1 MKREVIMKVR
11 GVLFDI
17 DGTLVDSLE
26 LCLRAFQV
34 ALQELTGEWL
44 PGPQITRY
52 FGVSEEGI
60 LDRMVPQLP
69 QAETVYFRVFT
80 DLHQDLRESFPGM
93 RELLARLQAAGV
105 PMGVVTG
112 KGARGAEIALKAL
125 GLQDFFP
132 VVEAGSRLQADKP
145 TSMRLALA
153 RLGLR
158 PEECAYVGD
167 TVYDMQSAAAVGMLP
182 VGAAWAKTT
191 NLRSED
197 PGEARLIFTRLADF
211 YAWAEETLCPE
222 TVAGD

>member
-1 MKREVIMKVR
+1 VNMKVR

-34 ALQELTGEWL
+34 SLQELTGEWL
-44 PGPQITRY
+44 PAPQITRY

-69 QAETVYFRVFT
+69 QAETVYFRVFE
-80 DLHQDLRESFPGM
+80 DLHQDLREVFPGM
-93 RELLARLQAAGV
+93 RDLLARLRDAGV

-112 KGARGAEIALKAL
+112 KGARGAEIALKVL
-125 GLQDFFP
+125 GLQEFFA
-132 VVEAGSRLQADKP
+132 VVEAGSREQADKP

-158 PEECAYVGD
+158 AEECAYLGD
-167 TVYDMQSAAAVGMLP
+167 TVYDMQSAAAVGMVP

-191 NLRSED
+191 NLRADE
-197 PGEARLIFTRLADF
+197 PGPAQVIFTRLADF

-222 TVAGD
+222 AVAGD

>member
-1 MKREVIMKVR
+1 MKREVNMKVR
-11 GVLFDI
+11 GILFDI

-44 PGPQITRY
+44 PAPQITRY

-69 QAETVYFRVFT
+69 QAETVYFRVFE
-80 DLHQDLRESFPGM
+80 DLHQDLREVFPGM
-93 RELLARLQAAGV
+93 RDLLARLRDAGV

-112 KGARGAEIALKAL
+112 KGARGAEIALKVL
-125 GLQDFFP
+125 GLQEFFA
-132 VVEAGSRLQADKP
+132 VVEAGSREQADKP

-158 PEECAYVGD
+158 AEECAYLGD
-167 TVYDMQSAAAVGMLP
+167 TVYDMQSAAAVGMVP

-191 NLRSED
+191 NLRADE
-197 PGEARLIFTRLADF
+197 PGPARVIFTRLADF
-211 YAWAEETLCPE
+211 YDWAEETLCPE
-222 TVAGD
+222 AVAGD